1 MSALGVLAGVLA
13 TVVVLLLVF
22 VQPRRGRARF
32 LKLQQDV
39 LTDPTARVA
48 FYKRG
53 IAAAW
58 ILSAIVLLIGLLA
71 HAAGHDVG
79 LPPASAR
86 SRSGAWGMTLT
97 RSGAWGMTLE
107 MLIVIPLSALLF
119 RSRKA
124 GIQRLLARQIGH
136 LRAILPV
143 SANERRVFVGVA
155 LTAGI
160 CEEIV
165 FRWFGITYVR
175 WVAPG
180 SSNLTVI
187 VLIGVVF
194 GLAHYYQGR
203 NGVLITGAAG
213 GLFTWLT
220 LASGSLIPA
229 IVIHALIDLRIVA
242 LRELPE
248 PDPSPLPV

>member
-1 MSALGVLAGVLA
+1 MDAGVNALGVLAGVLA
-13 TVVVLLLVF
+13 TVVVGLLVF

-39 LTDPTARVA
+39 LTDPTARIA
-48 FYKRG
+48 FYKQS

-58 ILSAIVLLIGLLA
+58 ILSAVVLLIGLLA
-71 HAAGHDVG
+71 HAAGHDVV
-79 LPPASAR
+79 LPPASAS
-86 SRSGAWGMTLT
+86 SRSGAWGL
-97 RSGAWGMTLE
+97 TLE
-107 MLIVIPLSALLF
+107 MLIIIPLSALLF

-124 GIQRLLARQIGH
+124 GIQRLIARQIGH

-143 SANERRVFVGVA
+143 SVAERRVFVGVA

-165 FRWFGITYVR
+165 FRWFGITYIR

-180 SSNLTVI
+180 SSNFTVI
-187 VLIGVVF
+187 VLIGAVF

-213 GLFTWLT
+213 ALFTWLT